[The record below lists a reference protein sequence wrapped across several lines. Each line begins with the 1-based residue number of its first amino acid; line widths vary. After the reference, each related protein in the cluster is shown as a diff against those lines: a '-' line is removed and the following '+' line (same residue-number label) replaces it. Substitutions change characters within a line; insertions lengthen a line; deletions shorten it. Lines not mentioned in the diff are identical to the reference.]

1 MFGNNCYSGIHKLER
16 DLRIYIVYGIFC
28 GELKQMAPHVAA
40 CLFEK
45 RGQSSFRGLQ
55 NKCMPLPEVHTRW
68 VLHTTVGCTGSVRL
82 GGPTVNFRKT
92 VTHTAEAGNC
102 DPHWVS

>member
-1 MFGNNCYSGIHKLER
+1 MER
-16 DLRIYIVYGIFC
+16 DLRIYIPCAYGIFC
-28 GELKQMAPHVAA
+28 GELKQTVPHVAA
-40 CLFEK
+40 GLFEK

-68 VLHTTVGCTGSVRL
+68 VPPTTVGCTGSLRL

-92 VTHTAEAGNC
+92 VTHTARKIN
-102 DPHWVS
+102 SRRSKL